1 MTLVDHDCKTGHV
14 EAGAR
19 RASLRRALPLVGVVI
34 GAIAASL
41 AFGDAVGFDLL
52 RDNRAALVAWRD
64 GNYPLTALAYMAAYA
79 GLVAFSV
86 PGSFVMTVAGG
97 FLFGLVPGTLMA
109 LVGGTAGATAIFLAA
124 RTGLGEAMRARW
136 LAARS
141 DGMFARVERG
151 LKADE
156 LSYLLLLRLV
166 PAVPFPIANVA
177 PAFFGVSTR
186 RFAATTFVGIAPG
199 TALTAWIGVGI
210 GRVFDRGGTPDL
222 GLLREPEILGPLAG
236 VILLVALPILLRR
249 WRARRRPAKPAIKPG
264 AGRL

>member
-1 MTLVDHDCKTGHV
+1 VL
-14 EAGAR
+14 
-19 RASLRRALPLVGVVI
+19 

-52 RDNRAALVAWRD
+52 RDNRGDLVAWRD
-64 GNYPLTALAYMAAYA
+64 GNYTLTALAYMAAYA
-79 GLVAFSV
+79 GLAAFSV

-177 PAFFGVSTR
+177 PAFFGVSTGASR
-186 RFAATTFVGIAPG
+186 RPPSSASRPAPRSPPGSASASAGCSTGAARRTSGCCASRRSSGRWRGRSCSRAADPAAPVAGAAPARQAPGRRPVVRVALDCLSCAGAPG
-199 TALTAWIGVGI
+199 TAV
-210 GRVFDRGGTPDL
+210 RTPS
-222 GLLREPEILGPLAG
+222 
-236 VILLVALPILLRR
+236 
-249 WRARRRPAKPAIKPG
+249 
-264 AGRL
+264 